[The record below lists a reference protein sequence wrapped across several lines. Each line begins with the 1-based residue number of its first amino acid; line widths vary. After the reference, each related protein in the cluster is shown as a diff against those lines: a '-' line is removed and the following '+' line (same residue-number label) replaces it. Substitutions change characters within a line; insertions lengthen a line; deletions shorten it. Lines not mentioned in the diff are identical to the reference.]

1 MEIMEIGEPE
11 LITAD
16 AAIET
21 VASSVACAPE
31 SSAATAPRP

>member
-11 LITAD
+11 LTTD